1 MKLGDKVNFNFAKGK
16 KFEVKE
22 VVENANLPI
31 SWEWNRGNCPHC
43 SKKISSVKD
52 YTIDIVNV
60 LEEDNGDIIYIGYTK
75 ELINGVPLTMRLPD
89 NSFHKDKDMS
99 ETIKNKSKFLKE
111 KKNGNIIS
119 N

>member
-22 VVENANLPI
+22 IVKDTNLPLN
-31 SWEWNRGNCPHC
+31 WEWSKKTCPHC
-43 SKKISSVKD
+43 DKVISNVKD
-52 YTIDIVNV
+52 YTIDVVHV

-99 ETIKNKSKFLKE
+99 TVIKNKSKFLKE
-111 KKNGNIIS
+111 KNAKKSIS
-119 N
+119 